1 MVTCAIATP
10 IKWTLLVG
18 VANKME
24 ALWRFSVRIFHQYPN
39 KSFSTITSTNVTWL
53 KKWGRRDAKRR
64 RQFALGEEERLRL
77 HLLKKTAMI
86 PSLVR
91 MKASQDLVS
100 LPRNGSITRV
110 RNRCVL
116 TDRPRGVLTQYRMCR
131 HRFKKLADAGL
142 LAGVRRSS
150 W

>member
-1 MVTCAIATP
+1 MLDNYAHDSRRDVD
-10 IKWTLLVG
+10 
-18 VANKME
+18 NKME
-24 ALWRFSVRIFHQYPN
+24 ALWRFSVRVFRQHPKKTFTTY
-39 KSFSTITSTNVTWL
+39 TNVTWL

-77 HLLKKTAMI
+77 HMLKKTAMI

-100 LPRNGSITRV
+100 LPRNSSITRV

-116 TDRPRGVLTQYRMCR
+116 TDRSRGVLTQYRLCR

-142 LAGVRRSS
+142 LAGVNRSS